1 MCKRLSDV
9 ISIIEYVCLFFV
21 CYCQCFKKKVGFWHL
36 TSVSVTL
43 MFKCMSVYHELY
55 VHVCGGQS
63 YCVGITKLSRQIY
76 VISPPPSL
84 QFRRP
89 LSPPLSPPISLYF
102 YLSLSTYLPISSQRF
117 FQYVLMN
124 FIVYA
129 LQVTFYSSWCY
140 VPEYAHWSPRLV
152 NCVSVQPGYAYT
164 LFTVKKQKTRAV
176 KPDLCYVD
184 EQGK

>member
-1 MCKRLSDV
+1 MFSKKSWLLTFNISQCDVNVQMHVRLSW
-9 ISIIEYVCLFFV
+9 IICPCLRWSV
-21 CYCQCFKKKVGFWHL
+21 LLCRYYEAIQANLCYFA
-36 TSVSVTL
+36 
-43 MFKCMSVYHELY
+43 
-55 VHVCGGQS
+55 
-63 YCVGITKLSRQIY
+63 
-76 VISPPPSL
+76 PPPL

-89 LSPPLSPPISLYF
+89 LSPRLSPPISLYF
-102 YLSLSTYLPISSQRF
+102 YLSFSTYLPISSQRF

-164 LFTVKKQKTRAV
+164 LFTVKKQYTWAV